1 MKSFLSSFKNIQ
13 VFSLLIGLAV
23 GAFIALLITYFYVNE
38 GHARMRGYSMSKQ
51 YIKDTCMR
59 KYGIGKEET
68 INHEAMGHTMSNP
81 YMMGNVMSEEQFL
94 KEMILH
100 HEAADLMAKQ
110 VLSLNPSEKVKQLAD
125 VIVSAQ
131 AREIADMK
139 SWLDQ

>member
-1 MKSFLSSFKNIQ
+1 
-13 VFSLLIGLAV
+13 
-23 GAFIALLITYFYVNE
+23 
-38 GHARMRGYSMSKQ
+38 
-51 YIKDTCMR
+51 MR
-59 KYGIGKEET
+59 KYGTGKEET
-68 INHEAMGHTMSNP
+68 MNHEAMGHTMPNP
-81 YMMGNVMSEEQFL
+81 YIMGNVMSEEQFL

-100 HEAADLMAKQ
+100 HEAAVLMAKQ